1 MASFKLWLAISATF
15 SLLSHIECGHYL
27 NGDGTPHDM
36 YHELHIPRNQPPYP
50 TYEKIPK
57 TSFSCEGKKWGYHAD
72 VESQCQAY
80 HLCQGKLIQSFLCPN
95 ATLFHDQF
103 KACDQFYNVRC
114 GVALEDL

>member
-1 MASFKLWLAISATF
+1 MLVATF

-72 VESQCQAY
+72 VESQCQVIIVFVWANNLWSPIERFY
-80 HLCQGKLIQSFLCPN
+80 FQ
-95 ATLFHDQF
+95 FHVTSHSH
-103 KACDQFYNVRC
+103 KWYKRI
-114 GVALEDL
+114 LKK